1 MSAPV
6 RVVSLLVIDDDPASL
21 DLAVEVLA
29 LDGYAVR
36 TAPTAE
42 RGLEL
47 TALERPA
54 LILMDLHF
62 ATGASGLE
70 ATRCLKA
77 DPRTASIPVVALTA
91 LVQRQAEQAARDAGF
106 AAYLTKPL
114 DVTAL
119 RETVRRIVNTAPV

>member
-6 RVVSLLVIDDDPASL
+6 RAVSLLVIDDDPTSL
-21 DLAVEVLA
+21 ELAVEVLA

-47 TALERPA
+47 TAIERPA

-62 ATGASGLE
+62 ATGVSGLE
-70 ATRCLKA
+70 ATRRLKA
-77 DPRTASIPVVALTA
+77 DPLTAGIPVVALTA
-91 LVQRQAEQAARDAGF
+91 LVPRQAEQTARDAGF

-114 DVTAL
+114 DVPML
-119 RETVRRIVNTAPV
+119 RETVRRLVIGAAG

>member
-1 MSAPV
+1 MSAAAHV
-6 RVVSLLVIDDDPASL
+6 IFILVIDDDPTSL
-21 DLAVEVLA
+21 ELAVEVLA

-47 TALERPA
+47 AAREWPA

-62 ATGASGLE
+62 ATGVSGLE
-70 ATRCLKA
+70 ATRRLKA
-77 DPRTASIPVVALTA
+77 DPRTAGIPVVALTA
-91 LVQRQAEQAARDAGF
+91 LVQRQAEHAARDAGF

-114 DVTAL
+114 DVTML
-119 RETVRRIVNTAPV
+119 RETVRRFVTGTPG

>member
-1 MSAPV
+1 MSAAAHAIPI
-6 RVVSLLVIDDDPASL
+6 LVIDDDPTSL
-21 DLAVEVLA
+21 ELAVEVLG

-47 TALERPA
+47 TAIERPA

-62 ATGASGLE
+62 ATGVSGLE
-70 ATRCLKA
+70 ATRRLKA
-77 DPRTASIPVVALTA
+77 DPRTAGIPVVALTA
-91 LVQRQAEQAARDAGF
+91 LVPRQAEHAARDAGF

-114 DVTAL
+114 DVAML
-119 RETVRRIVNTAPV
+119 RETVRRFAHTAPA

>member
-1 MSAPV
+1 MNASGHAIPI
-6 RVVSLLVIDDDPASL
+6 LVIDDDPTSL

-29 LDGYAVR
+29 LDGYTVR

-47 TALERPA
+47 TAIEQPA

-62 ATGASGLE
+62 ATGVSGLE
-70 ATRCLKA
+70 ATRRLKA
-77 DPRTASIPVVALTA
+77 NPLTAGIPVVALTA
-91 LVQRQAEQAARDAGF
+91 LAPRQAEQTAREAGF

-114 DVTAL
+114 DVTVL
-119 RETVRRIVNTAPV
+119 RETVRRFVHTAPA

>member
-1 MSAPV
+1 MSAAAHPI
-6 RVVSLLVIDDDPASL
+6 SILVIDDDPTSL
-21 DLAVEVLA
+21 ELAVEVLG

-42 RGLEL
+42 RGLAL
-47 TALERPA
+47 IALERPA

-62 ATGASGLE
+62 ATGTSGLE
-70 ATRCLKA
+70 ATRHLKA
-77 DPRTASIPVVALTA
+77 DPATAAIPIVALTA
-91 LVQRQAEQAARDAGF
+91 LVQRQAEHAARDAGF

-119 RETVRRIVNTAPV
+119 RETVRRFVNAAPA